1 LCRSLRLLS
10 AYGPDYGA
18 IRFSCMVIAVI
29 LRFSLCL
36 HVPDSSGLFLKS
48 KRMPSFNRRKPKG
61 SFKLFPKGVRKSQR
75 ADDGSVIVSPAAK
88 RSRGIYLLPN
98 AFTTAAL
105 FAGFYAIVMAMD
117 QRFYQAAVAIFIAM
131 VLDGLD
137 GRVARLT
144 NTQSEFGAQYDSL
157 SDMISFG
164 AAPALVAYEW
174 ALRGMGKLGWL
185 AAFVYCAGAALRL
198 ARFNTNIAVVDK
210 RYFQGLPSPA
220 AAALVA
226 GFVLLMDDLQF
237 AGADLRWY
245 AWGIALFAGVT
256 MVTNVPFYSFKDV
269 NLKKSVPFM
278 VPLLILLLYIIVVS
292 DPPKVLFGLFV
303 LYGLSGYVVLLWRWR
318 NGRPVSI
325 IQTSVETHEDK

>member
-1 LCRSLRLLS
+1 
-10 AYGPDYGA
+10 
-18 IRFSCMVIAVI
+18 M
-29 LRFSLCL
+29 
-36 HVPDSSGLFLKS
+36 SSS
-48 KRMPSFNRRKPKG
+48 PRRKPKG
-61 SFKLFPKGVRKSQR
+61 SFKLFPKGARKSQQR
-75 ADDGSVIVSPAAK
+75 NDGLPPPAVRE

-105 FAGFYAIVMAMD
+105 FCGFYAIVMAMD
-117 QRFYQAAVAIFIAM
+117 QQFHQAAVAIFIAM

-157 SDMISFG
+157 SDMLSFG
-164 AAPALVAYEW
+164 AAPALVVYEW

-198 ARFNTNIAVVDK
+198 ARFNTNIGVVDK

-226 GFVLLMDDLQF
+226 GFVLLMNDLQF
-237 AGADLRWY
+237 TGADLRWY
-245 AWGIALFAGVT
+245 AWAIALFAGLT
-256 MVTNVPFYSFKDV
+256 MVTNVPFYSFKEV
-269 NLKKSVPFM
+269 NLRKTVPFM
-278 VPLLILLLYIIVVS
+278 APLLILLVYVIVVS

-303 LYGLSGYVVLLWRWR
+303 LYGLSGYIVLLWRWR
-318 NGRPVSI
+318 RGRPVSL
-325 IQTSVETHEDK
+325 IQTKAEHADEK